1 MKWIAAPA
9 LVLTLAGCC
18 GPWAQLPVNPEY
30 DPDDWRVETPAPTP
44 APAPAPDPFVPDTQT
59 TGTSADRASLP
70 SNPKG
75 ANE

>member
-1 MKWIAAPA
+1 MKYAAMTAMLLA
-9 LVLTLAGCC
+9 LSGC

-30 DPDDWRVETPAPTP
+30 DPDDWRVEAPPPP
-44 APAPAPDPFVPDTQT
+44 APAPEPFVPDTQT

-75 ANE
+75 ANQ